1 MEFVVTGSEVP
12 NELDAVISKEYSVP
26 FFNPVITAGPVVKLF
41 SAPVLVFF
49 TV

>member
-12 NELDAVISKEYSVP
+12 NELDAVISKEYNVP
-26 FFNPVITAGPVVKLF
+26 FFNPVITAGLLVKLF
-41 SAPVLVFF
+41 SAPVLLFL

>member
-1 MEFVVTGSEVP
+1 MELVVIGSDVP
-12 NELDAVISKEYSVP
+12 NEFEAVISNKYEVP
-26 FFNPVITAGPVVKLF
+26 FFNPVITAGLVVKLF